1 MIPKKIRKEV
11 KMMRAVGEMRSWVQH
26 HFNSV
31 HIYCRLVR
39 IIPRSPAK
47 KIVLC
52 WEKTAIY
59 SLMYTSD

>member
-1 MIPKKIRKEV
+1 MIPQKARKEV
-11 KMMRAVGEMRSWVQH
+11 KRMRAIGEMRSWVQH

-39 IIPRSPAK
+39 IMPISLAK
-47 KIVLC
+47 KLVLC

-59 SLMYTSD
+59 GLIYSST